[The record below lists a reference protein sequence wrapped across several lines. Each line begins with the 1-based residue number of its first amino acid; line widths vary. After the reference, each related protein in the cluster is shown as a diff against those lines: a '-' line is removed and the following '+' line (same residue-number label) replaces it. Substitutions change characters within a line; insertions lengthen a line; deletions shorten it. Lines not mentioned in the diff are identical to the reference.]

1 MSCSSKPI
9 QYNGINHDI
18 EDILKKY
25 NPNHN
30 ETLEN
35 EDLAMKYLCSLNSK
49 VIQLVNEL
57 KEKNENDRMILNKLK
72 NNFVKFI
79 GQVNRIHRNQFKKT
93 ILLYYYRK
101 FLENGE
107 IEENK
112 YLEIMLMKSPSRDI
126 SELIK
131 LQF

>member
-1 MSCSSKPI
+1 MTCSSKPL
-9 QYNGINHDI
+9 QYNVTNHDI
-18 EDILKKY
+18 EDIMKKY
-25 NPNHN
+25 NSNHN

-35 EDLAMKYLCSLNSK
+35 EELAMKYLNSLNSK

-79 GQVNRIHRNQFKKT
+79 TQVNRVHKNQFKKT

-101 FLENGE
+101 FL
-107 IEENK
+107 
-112 YLEIMLMKSPSRDI
+112 
-126 SELIK
+126 
-131 LQF
+131 